1 MSYLLKV
8 LVSDVA
14 QLDEVWPQAVDL
26 PVCISIVL
34 HLYSQVFF
42 KVDFT
47 VINLPE
53 ATFQLLVVYKEANKE
68 AKQKDNEP
76 RVHRLI
82 PGGYF

>member
-8 LVSDVA
+8 LVSDIAHV
-14 QLDEVWPQAVDL
+14 DEVWPQAVDL
-26 PVCISIVL
+26 PVCLSIVL

-53 ATFQLLVVYKEANKE
+53 ATFQLLVVYKKANKE
-68 AKQKDNEP
+68 AKQNDNEP
-76 RVHRLI
+76 RVRRLI
-82 PGGYF
+82 SGRYF